1 MHSSTSMW
9 IQASPREVF
18 ALVSDLDRWERSLP
32 HYRYVRILRRTHE
45 TTHAAMSARRGPVPV
60 FWEAIQIVDHE
71 ALTIRFRHVRG
82 LTRGMEVLW
91 SFAPERN
98 GTLARVDHEL
108 DFRVP
113 LLGGWLA
120 RRIIAR
126 EFIEPIVKKTLTC
139 FRELAESRVQAA

>member
-1 MHSSTSMW
+1 M
-9 IQASPREVF
+9 
-18 ALVSDLDRWERSLP
+18 
-32 HYRYVRILRRTHE
+32 
-45 TTHAAMSARRGPVPV
+45 
-60 FWEAIQIVDHE
+60 DHE

-82 LTRGMEVLW
+82 ITRGMEVLW

-113 LLGGWLA
+113 LLGGWLG

-139 FRELAESRVQAA
+139 VRELAESRVQAA